1 MKYYILTS
9 LLIISILI
17 VSFYFWA
24 KKSNYSVSEYTEV
37 TNFSISSNNP
47 SDTFS
52 VMTYN
57 IGYLSGMTNNLPL
70 ERSLL
75 DFKTRMDKAI
85 ALFLDKDPQI
95 IAFQEIDFSSN
106 RSFNTN
112 QYEQIANSCSFI
124 NGAKAINWD
133 KTYVPFPYWP
143 MKYHF
148 GKIYS
153 GQAILSNYKIFSNQ
167 RIVLPQ
173 PESNTFYYNDFYLD
187 RLAQK
192 TWLNLGDDSLLIIN
206 VHFEA
211 WNGPTRELQS
221 TIIIDLYQKYEKE
234 YPIILLGDFNC
245 TPPYSKNAYKEAT
258 IKSLLD
264 IPSLTSVIDE
274 SRYLRSPKDFY
285 TFNSETPDQKIDYI
299 FYNQLFLTCIESK
312 VLRDVTKVSDHLP
325 VFARFELKNN

>member
-9 LLIISILI
+9 FLIISFLI
-17 VSFYFWA
+17 VAFYFWA

-37 TNFSISSNNP
+37 TNFSTSSDYP
-47 SDTFS
+47 SDTFA

-70 ERSLL
+70 ERSPIG
-75 DFKTRMDKAI
+75 FETRINKAI
-85 ALFLDKDPQI
+85 SLFLDKSPLI
-95 IAFQEIDFSSN
+95 IAFQEIDFMSN
-106 RSFNTN
+106 RSFFTN
-112 QYEQIANSCSFI
+112 QYEQIAESCSYL
-124 NGAKAINWD
+124 NGGIAINWD

-153 GQAILSNYKIFSNQ
+153 GQAILSNYKILSNE

-192 TWLNLGDDSLLIIN
+192 TWLSIGGDSLLVIN

-211 WNGPTRELQS
+211 WDGPTRELQS
-221 TIIIDLYQKYEKE
+221 NIIIEFYEEYEKK

-245 TPPYSKNAYKEAT
+245 TPTYSKNAFDETT
-258 IKSLLD
+258 IKKLLA
-264 IPSLTSVIDE
+264 IPSLSSVIDE
-274 SRYLRSPKDFY
+274 LRYLNRPKDFY
-285 TFNSETPDQKIDYI
+285 TFNSENPYEKIDYI
-299 FYNQLFLTCIESK
+299 FYNKLFLNCIESD
-312 VLRDVTKVSDHLP
+312 VLQEMTKVSDHLP
-325 VFARFELKNN
+325 VFARFELKKN